1 MAAIAAPGVQA
12 TGRPAIPDIVKLVD
26 AGRFNEADAQI
37 SLALAEQRMPL
48 ARRKAVLL
56 ERERMRRIRLDFPH
70 RRGQLMEHVR
80 KQIPDLRAAEFDQ
93 WDRAGLLERIVID
106 GEAFYFDRAA
116 SNLFW
121 LSQEALARRDA
132 SIPPLGA
139 GPLETPHPHH
149 AEVRQAALET
159 RSTSVAPRRV
169 RVDYSVT
176 VKADAVP
183 AGKLLR
189 AWLPYPRVLP
199 GQQENLRLIETLP
212 DSHRVAPES
221 AMQRTVF
228 LEQVARAGKPT
239 RFSVSYELTVFAQ
252 YHALHAERIEP
263 VTPTPELRPY
273 LEERPPHIVFTP
285 ALRDFSR
292 KVVGAERNP
301 YRVAKL
307 LFDAVDRVPW
317 AGAREYSTISN
328 LSNHVLEAGYGDCGQ
343 QTMLL
348 IALLRL
354 NGIPAR
360 WQSGWVFSNGDYD
373 TMHDWGQ
380 LYLAPHG
387 WVPVDVTYGRLP
399 TPDGKDDYFYL
410 GGLDAYR
417 VVFNDDYSREFVPP
431 KQHFRSETVDS
442 QRGEV
447 EWEGGNVYFDQWGYD
462 FKWRLLPENLRRADV
477 AKP

>member
-1 MAAIAAPGVQA
+1 MLGALIAAAAPGVHA
-12 TGRPAIPDIVKLVD
+12 TEGATIPDIVKLVD
-26 AGRFNEADAQI
+26 AGRFDEADAQV

-48 ARRKAVLL
+48 ARRKAVLF

-70 RRGQLMEHVR
+70 RREQLFGQVR
-80 KQIPDLRAAEFDQ
+80 KHIPDLRQSEFDK
-93 WDRAGLLERIVID
+93 WERAGLFERMVID

-116 SNLFW
+116 SNLFR
-121 LSQEALARRDA
+121 LSGEALARRDA
-132 SIPPLGA
+132 TLPPLDA
-139 GPLETPHPHH
+139 GPLETLHPHH
-149 AEVRQAALET
+149 AEVRRAALKT

-189 AWLPYPRVLP
+189 AWLPFPLAIP
-199 GQQENLRLIETLP
+199 GQQENLRLVATVP

-221 AMQRTVF
+221 TLQRTVF

-239 RFSVSYELTVFAQ
+239 RFSVSYDLTVFAQ
-252 YHALHAERIEP
+252 YHALDAERIQEA
-263 VTPTPELRPY
+263 TPTPELRPH

-285 ALRDFSR
+285 ALRAFSR

-307 LFDAVDRVPW
+307 LFNAVDRVPW

-328 LSNHVLEAGYGDCGQ
+328 LSNYVLETGHGDCGQ

-360 WQSGWVFSNGDYD
+360 WQSGWVFSDGKYD

-387 WVPVDVTYGRLP
+387 WVPMDVTYGRLP
-399 TPDGKDDYFYL
+399 TADRKGDDFYL

-442 QRGEV
+442 QRGEI
-447 EWEGGNVYFDQWGYD
+447 EWEGGNLYFDQWDYD
-462 FKWRLLPENLRRADV
+462 FK
-477 AKP
+477 